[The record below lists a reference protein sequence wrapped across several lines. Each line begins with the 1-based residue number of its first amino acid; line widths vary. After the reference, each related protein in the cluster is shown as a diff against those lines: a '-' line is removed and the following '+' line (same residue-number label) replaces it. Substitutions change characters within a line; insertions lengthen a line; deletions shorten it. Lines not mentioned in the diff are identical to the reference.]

1 MDHMGRNQMDPNGEK
16 LDGIIL
22 VVSWVMMGLKGK
34 MANLVGRMSKTSA
47 SSWGKMTRERCTK
60 CRPSSHLS
68 NVPHPYE

>member
-34 MANLVGRMSKTSA
+34 MENLVGRMSKTSA
-47 SSWGKMTRERCTK
+47 IEKDSWC
-60 CRPSSHLS
+60 
-68 NVPHPYE
+68 